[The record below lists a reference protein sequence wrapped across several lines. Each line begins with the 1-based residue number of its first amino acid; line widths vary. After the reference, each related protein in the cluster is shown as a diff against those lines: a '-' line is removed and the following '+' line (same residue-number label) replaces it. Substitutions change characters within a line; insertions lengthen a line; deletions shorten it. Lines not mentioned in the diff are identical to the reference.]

1 MLSRFV
7 EALTQFLSWF
17 YRSQRVRV
25 PAGVVK
31 VNLGSGLRVAPGWIN
46 IDGSLSALAAQMP
59 VIIVRL
65 IYRWTSVRRWN
76 TLPDFIAILKSNRFV
91 FHNLLYGIPFAD
103 NSIDVMFSAHFLEHI
118 FKEQAQ
124 ALLREAERTLKPGGR
139 VRLIVPDLAHAFS
152 LYQQG
157 EKEKA
162 LDLFYLESC
171 AGQMGTHKYLYDYVL
186 LERALLEAGFT
197 QVEQC
202 AFQVGKLPDLL
213 VLDNRPDQSLYVE
226 AVKP

>member
-1 MLSRFV
+1 MAARFV
-7 EALTQFLSWF
+7 EAFTQILAWF
-17 YRSQRVRV
+17 YRKQTVRV
-25 PAGVVK
+25 SPGVVK
-31 VNLGSGLRVAPGWIN
+31 VNLGSGLQVAPGWIN
-46 IDGSLSALAAQMP
+46 VDGSLSALAAQLPAPMAK
-59 VIIVRL
+59 VV
-65 IYRWTSVRRWN
+65 YRWTSMRRWH
-76 TLPDFIAILKSNRFV
+76 TLENYASILKSNRFV

-103 NSIDVMFSAHFLEHI
+103 NSIDVIFSSHFLEHL

-124 ALLREAERTLKPGGR
+124 AVLREAHRTLRRGGR
-139 VRLIVPDLAHAFS
+139 IRIIVPDLAYAFA

-157 EKEKA
+157 AKEKA

-171 AGQMGTHKYLYDYVL
+171 ARQLGTHKYLYDYAL
-186 LERALLEAGFT
+186 IERALIHAGFQ

-202 AFQVGKLPDLL
+202 AFQVGHIPDLD